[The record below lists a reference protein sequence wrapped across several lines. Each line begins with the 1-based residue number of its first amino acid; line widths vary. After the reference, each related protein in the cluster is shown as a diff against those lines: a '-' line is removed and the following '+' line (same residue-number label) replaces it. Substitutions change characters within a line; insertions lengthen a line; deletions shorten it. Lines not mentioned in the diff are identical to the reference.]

1 MCKDVVTCTPDDEVD
16 NVWRLMQTKSF
27 GGLPVVKKDKLVG
40 IISQKDLLEHGTAF
54 PTFESK
60 KGRFR
65 SSVKISS
72 IMKTPALTV
81 EPSATVANAAKI
93 MVERNVGRIPVKDAK
108 GRLVGIVDREDIVR
122 LLIK

>member
-1 MCKDVVTCTPDDEVD
+1 MCKDVVTCTPDDEVSS
-16 NVWRLMQTKSF
+16 VWRLMQTKSF
-27 GGLPVVKKDKLVG
+27 AGLPVVKKDRLMG
-40 IISQKDLLEHGTAF
+40 IVSQKDLLEHGTAF

-65 SSVKISS
+65 ASVKISS

-81 EPSATVANAAKI
+81 EPSAKAVDAARI
-93 MVERNVGRIPVKDAK
+93 MVEKDVGRIPVRDAK
-108 GRLVGIVDREDIVR
+108 GRLVGIVDREDVVR

>member
-1 MCKDVVTCTPDDEVD
+1 MAKNVVSCTPDDEVD
-16 NVWRLMQTKSF
+16 NVWRLMQNKSLA
-27 GGLPVVKKDKLVG
+27 GLPVVKKDKLIG

-65 SSVKISS
+65 SSRKISS
-72 IMKTPALTV
+72 VMKTPALTV
-81 EPSATVANAAKI
+81 EPSAKVVDAAKM
-93 MVERNVGRIPVKDAK
+93 MVEKNVGRIPVADAR
-108 GRLVGIVDREDIVR
+108 GRLVGMVDREDIVR

>member
-1 MCKDVVTCTPDDEVD
+1 MSKNVVSCTPDDEVD
-16 NVWRLMQTKSF
+16 NVWRLMQNKSLA
-27 GGLPVVKKDKLVG
+27 GLPVVKKDKLIG

-72 IMKTPALTV
+72 LMKTPALTV
-81 EPSATVANAAKI
+81 EPSAKAVDAAKM
-93 MVERNVGRIPVKDAK
+93 MVEKNVGRIPVADTK
-108 GRLVGIVDREDIVR
+108 GRLAGMVDREDIVR
-122 LLIK
+122 LLVK